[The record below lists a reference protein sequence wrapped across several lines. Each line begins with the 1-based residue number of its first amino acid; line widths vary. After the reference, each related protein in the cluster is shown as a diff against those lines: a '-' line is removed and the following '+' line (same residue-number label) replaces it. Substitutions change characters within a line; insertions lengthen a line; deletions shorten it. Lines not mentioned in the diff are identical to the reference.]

1 MAISFLGRRFVTS
14 KTAPGNFLPIK
25 SQENTQIYNKQPS
38 MRGEDQAVAEEWAS
52 MTENFWKDKYP
63 VGIAAE
69 INPDQYPNIQAVLKE
84 SCQRFADKPA
94 YSNMGKT
101 ITYGELYELSG
112 NFAAYLQHNTDLQP
126 GDRIAVQL
134 PNILQYPVVVF
145 GALRA
150 GLVVVNTNP
159 LYTARELEHQFNDSG
174 AKALVSLA
182 NMAHLVEQVLPKTG
196 IKTVI
201 ITEVADMLSPL
212 KRLLVNSLIKHVK
225 KMVPAYNI
233 PHAIKFTEAMAKG
246 RGRAVKEV
254 TPSSADIAVLQYT
267 GGTTGVAKGAMLT
280 HCNLIANMFQA
291 RAMMATNMQ
300 EGNEVI
306 ITPLP
311 LYHIYAFTFH
321 CMTMMLIGNHNVL
334 ITNPR
339 DLPAMN
345 KDLAKYKF
353 TGFVGLNTLFVALC
367 NNEDFRKLDF
377 SSLKITFSGGMAL
390 QLATAERW
398 KQVTGS
404 PVCEGY
410 GMTETSPVVSV
421 NPIQNIQIGTIGI
434 PVPSTLCKVID
445 DEGVEQ
451 PLGSIGELCVKG
463 PQVMKGYWQRQ
474 EATDE
479 ILDADGWIRTGDIA
493 VIQEDG
499 YMRIVDRK
507 KDMILVSGFN
517 VYPNELEDVLATLPG
532 VLQCA
537 AIGVPDEKSG
547 EAIKIF
553 VVVKPG
559 EALTKELVMAH
570 MRANVTGYKVPRAVE
585 FRDALPTTNV
595 GKILRRE
602 LRDEEL
608 KKLRA

>member
-1 MAISFLGRRFVTS
+1 
-14 KTAPGNFLPIK
+14 
-25 SQENTQIYNKQPS
+25 
-38 MRGEDQAVAEEWAS
+38 

-63 VGIAAE
+63 AGIASE
-69 INPDQYPNIQAVLKE
+69 INPDQYPNIQVVLKE

-94 YSNMGKT
+94 FSNMGKT

-112 NFAAYLQHNTDLQP
+112 TFAAYLQQHTDLQP

-134 PNILQYPVVVF
+134 PNVLQYPVVVF

-159 LYTARELEHQFNDSG
+159 LYTAREMEHQFNDSG

-182 NMAHLVEQVLPKTG
+182 NMAHLAEQVLPKTG

-201 ITEVADMLSPL
+201 ITEVGDMLSPL
-212 KRLLVNSLIKHVK
+212 KRLLVNTVVKHVK
-225 KMVPAYNI
+225 KMVPAYNL
-233 PHAIKFTEAMAKG
+233 PQSIKLTAALAKG
-246 RGRAVKEV
+246 RGLAVKDAAPDSGE
-254 TPSSADIAVLQYT
+254 IAVLQYT

-280 HCNLIANMFQA
+280 HRNLIANMLQVKA
-291 RAMMATNMQ
+291 LMGAEMS
-300 EGNEVI
+300 EGSEVLI
-306 ITPLP
+306 APLP

-321 CMTMMLIGNHNVL
+321 CMAMMLIGGHNVL

-339 DLPAMN
+339 DLPAMT

-377 SSLKITFSGGMAL
+377 STLKATFSGGMAL

-398 KQVTGS
+398 KQVTGCS
-404 PVCEGY
+404 ICEGF
-410 GMTETSPVVSV
+410 GMTETSPVASV
-421 NPIQNIQIGTIGI
+421 NPFSNIQIGTIGI

-445 DEGVEQ
+445 DDGVEQ

-479 ILDADGWIRTGDIA
+479 ILDAEGWLKTGDIA

-559 EALTKELVMAH
+559 ETLTKEQVMEH
-570 MRANVTGYKVPRAVE
+570 MRANVTGYKVPKAVE
-585 FRDALPTTNV
+585 FRDVLPTTNV

-608 KKLRA
+608 KKMGKK

>member
-1 MAISFLGRRFVTS
+1 MS
-14 KTAPGNFLPIK
+14 
-25 SQENTQIYNKQPS
+25 
-38 MRGEDQAVAEEWAS
+38 
-52 MTENFWKDKYP
+52 ENFWKDKYP
-63 VGIAAE
+63 AGIPAE
-69 INPDQYPNIQAVLKE
+69 IDADQYPNIQAVLKQ

-94 YSNMGKT
+94 FSNLGKT
-101 ITYGELYELSG
+101 LTYAELYELSG
-112 NFAAYLQHNTDLQP
+112 NFAAYLQQHTDLQP
-126 GDRIAVQL
+126 GDRIAVQM
-134 PNILQYPVVVF
+134 PNILQYPIVVF
-145 GALRA
+145 GAIRA

-159 LYTARELEHQFNDSG
+159 LYTAREMEHQFNDSG
-174 AKALVSLA
+174 AKALVCLA
-182 NMAHLVEQVLPKTG
+182 NMAHLAEKVVPKTQV
-196 IKTVI
+196 KHI
-201 ITEVADMLSPL
+201 IVTEVADLLPPL
-212 KRLLVNSLIKHVK
+212 KRLLINSVIKYVK
-225 KMVPAYNI
+225 KMVPAYHL
-233 PHAIKFTEAMAKG
+233 PKAVKFNDALAKG
-246 RGRAVKEV
+246 QGKAVNEV
-254 TPSSADIAVLQYT
+254 SPDSGDVAVLQYT

-280 HCNLIANMFQA
+280 HRNLVANMLQC
-291 RAMMATNMQ
+291 RALMGSNLG
-300 EGNEVI
+300 EGCEVL

-321 CMTMMLIGNHNVL
+321 CMAMMLIGGHNVL

-339 DLPAMN
+339 DLPAMT

-377 SSLKITFSGGMAL
+377 STLKATFSGGMAL

-398 KQVTGS
+398 KQVTGCS
-404 PVCEGY
+404 ICEGF
-410 GMTETSPVVSV
+410 GMTETSPVASV
-421 NPIQNIQIGTIGI
+421 NPFSNIQIGTIGI
-434 PVPSTLCKVID
+434 PVPSTVCKVID

-479 ILDADGWIRTGDIA
+479 ILDAEGWLKTGDIA

-559 EALTKELVMAH
+559 ETLTKEQVMEH
-570 MRANVTGYKVPRAVE
+570 MRANVTGYKVPKAVE
-585 FRDALPTTNV
+585 FRDVLPTTNV

-608 KKLRA
+608 KKLGKK